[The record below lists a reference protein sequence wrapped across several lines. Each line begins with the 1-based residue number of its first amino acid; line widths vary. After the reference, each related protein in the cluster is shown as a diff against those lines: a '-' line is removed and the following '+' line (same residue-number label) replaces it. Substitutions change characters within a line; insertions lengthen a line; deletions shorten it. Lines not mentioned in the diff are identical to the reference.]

1 MSFKSWVTNFL
12 GIPTQPAKS
21 EVEYS
26 YNSQVD
32 TVFYK
37 ELAIQTAITLI
48 ANAIAKCEIKVYK
61 NNEEVK
67 NQTYYELNIQPNK
80 NQNSS
85 QLWHKAI
92 EKMIYD
98 GECIVV
104 NVRGELFVADS
115 YQVTEYPINGNIYRG
130 VVIDTL
136 QLDKTFSHD
145 EVIRLK
151 LSDVNI
157 KQLLD
162 VLSKDYEDLL
172 NYAIKKYKGSN
183 QNKYVLELENIKA
196 DNPEFQELYKQV
208 VQKQLKDFME
218 SDNAVYP
225 QFKGYNLKNVTTT
238 RDANTSDFKDI
249 RRDMFEIVAQAFQ
262 IPLDLM
268 FGDVDNIDEI
278 VKVFLTFCIDPIADM
293 LTEELTR
300 KIYNGYD
307 NWAKGNYIKVDTS
320 SIQHIDVLDIADK
333 ADKLIASGTCCI
345 DEVRKIIG
353 FNALNTVFSQTH
365 FITKNYSTAEN
376 MLTGEGGEIQ
386 NE

>member
-1 MSFKSWVTNFL
+1 MSFKTWIVDFL
-12 GIPTQPAKS
+12 GIPTQP
-21 EVEYS
+21 VTPVDYS

-48 ANAIAKCEIKVYK
+48 ANGIAKCEMKVYEGNK
-61 NNEEVK
+61 EVK
-67 NQTYYELNIQPNK
+67 NQTYFELNVQPNK

-92 EKMIYD
+92 EKMIYE

-104 NVRGELFVADS
+104 NVGGELFVADS
-115 YQVTEYPINGNIYRG
+115 YHVQEYPIKGNIYKG
-130 VVIDTL
+130 VVIGNL
-136 QLDKTFSHD
+136 QLDKTFRHD
-145 EVIRLK
+145 EVIRLR
-151 LSDVNI
+151 LSDKNI
-157 KQLLD
+157 KNLLD
-162 VLSKDYEDLL
+162 GLSKDYEDLL
-172 NYAIKKYKGSN
+172 RYSIKKYKGSN

-196 DNPEFQELYKQV
+196 SDAEFQKAYKEV

-218 SDNAVYP
+218 NDNAVYP
-225 QFKGYNLKNVTTT
+225 QFKGYNLKNVTTN
-238 RDANTSDFKDI
+238 RDANTADFKDI

-268 FGDVDNIDEI
+268 FGDVENIDEI

-293 LTEELTR
+293 ISEELTR
-300 KIYNGYD
+300 KIYPGYSS
-307 NWAKGNYIKVDTS
+307 WSKGNYIRVDTS

-345 DEVRKIIG
+345 DEVRNIIG
-353 FNALNTVFSQTH
+353 FNALDTVFSQTH
-365 FITKNYSTAEN
+365 FITKNYDTAEH
-376 MLTGEGGEIQ
+376 MLNGEGGEITD
-386 NE
+386 E